1 MPRWVLGKA
10 DGGNM
15 HTNYV
20 KEIDLILQILLKH
33 VNDVII
39 SKLKM
44 TELMVLGFR
53 KLEDRN
59 TQSLVVGFF
68 FFFSSAK
75 GQPDL
80 FFDQFNSVKL

>member
-33 VNDVII
+33 VNETPTI
-39 SKLKM
+39 SKAKNDWADGA
-44 TELMVLGFR
+44 GFQ
-53 KLEDRN
+53 KAEDV
-59 TQSLVVGFF
+59 THSHLW
-68 FFFSSAK
+68 
-75 GQPDL
+75 
-80 FFDQFNSVKL
+80 